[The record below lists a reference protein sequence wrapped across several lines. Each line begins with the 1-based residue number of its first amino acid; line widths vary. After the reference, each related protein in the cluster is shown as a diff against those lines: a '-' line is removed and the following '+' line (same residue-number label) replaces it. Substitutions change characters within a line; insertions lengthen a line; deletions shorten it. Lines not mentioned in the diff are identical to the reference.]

1 VDMENEITRHPAVLE
16 ATVVGVPHPK
26 WDERPLAIVVLRDED
41 KDSVT
46 AQDIRDLLSETFAK
60 WQLPDQ
66 VIFVDEIP
74 KTSVGKYDKKVL
86 RVEYKDIYL
95 EK

>member
-1 VDMENEITRHPAVLE
+1 MLE

-26 WDERPLAIVVLRDED
+26 WDERPLAFVVLREEE
-41 KDSVT
+41 KQAVS

-60 WQLPDQ
+60 WQLPDK
-66 VIFVDEIP
+66 VFFVDEIP

-86 RVEYKDIYL
+86 RAEYKDIFMDQSGSIRDT
-95 EK
+95 

>member
-1 VDMENEITRHPAVLE
+1 MTILSG
-16 ATVVGVPHPK
+16 ATEP
-26 WDERPLAIVVLRDED
+26 PLAIVVVRDED
-41 KDSVT
+41 KDSVS

-60 WQLPDQ
+60 WQLPDK

-86 RVEYKDIYL
+86 RVEYNDMYL
-95 EK
+95 DK